1 MAFKPQ
7 KIDFGKM
14 ADKTASSATYKKGF
28 LTVKV
33 SGLKELDIALN
44 AIDLDLRKK
53 TLAKASKKAMEP
65 VLDRVKNNLRAMRM
79 RSGSTGGL
87 YDTARMS
94 STSNLKKLA
103 KVGRKA
109 AMVTSVSAGRGGKRR
124 KGATGHQALQLEYG
138 TEDRR
143 AQPFMRPAIVGKEK
157 VVIMHF
163 RRHLRVGIEKTAK
176 QQERRNR
183 RKLKNKG

>member
-14 ADKTASSATYKKGF
+14 AGKTASSATYKKGF

-65 VLDRVKNNLRAMRM
+65 VLARVKGNLKT
-79 RSGSTGGL
+79 SSDTGGL
-87 YDTARMS
+87 YATARMS

-103 KVGRKA
+103 KAGRKA

-143 AQPFMRPAIVGKEK
+143 AQPFMRPAIAGKEK

-163 RRHLRVGIEKTAK
+163 RRHLRVGIEKAAK

>member
-14 ADKTASSATYKKGF
+14 AGKTASSATYKKGF

-33 SGLKELDIALN
+33 SGLKELDVALN
-44 AIDLDLRKK
+44 AIDLDLRKR

-65 VLDRVKNNLRAMRM
+65 VLTRVKGNLKT
-79 RSGSTGGL
+79 SSDTGGL
-87 YDTARMS
+87 YATARMS

-103 KVGRKA
+103 KAGRKA

-143 AQPFMRPAIVGKEK
+143 AQPFMRPAIAGKEK

-163 RRHLRVGIEKTAK
+163 RRHLRVGIEKAAK